1 MSSRTLTDHDAI
13 REWTEERDGRPAM
26 VSATASE
33 GKGAGVLRIDFGDE
47 DEGLEEI
54 SWETWFETFEDSG
67 LALIVQDKTADGDK
81 SRFNKLV
88 SRD

>member
-1 MSSRTLTDHDAI
+1 MSDKLTDHDAI
-13 REWTEERDGRPAM
+13 REWVEQRDGRPAM
-26 VSATASE
+26 VSATASD
-33 GKGAGVLRIDFGDE
+33 GDGAGVLRIDFGDD

-54 SWETWFETFEDSG
+54 EWSTWFETFDDQK
-67 LALIVQDKTADGDK
+67 LALLVQHKTADGDT